1 MGDKVHEYDCK
12 FIIQLSHSGR
22 QRDVPGVENMFNKS
36 LSSTDNQDTFHGLLC
51 EAATGAQIKELVGW
65 FAQGMEITGFVRN
78 WLVGLSKWH
87 TLFVYE
93 HNAICKRLRLKYP
106 HWDDGRLLNVARLIN
121 AAVMAKIHT
130 VEWTP
135 AILPHAAANLALH
148 ANWFGLATN
157 ALRRGKHRKTL
168 SQLTIRNPEIGGV
181 VGNPRDDHGIPFSL
195 TEEFVEVYRLHSL
208 LP

>member
-1 MGDKVHEYDCK
+1 
-12 FIIQLSHSGR
+12 
-22 QRDVPGVENMFNKS
+22 
-36 LSSTDNQDTFHGLLC
+36 
-51 EAATGAQIKELVGW
+51 
-65 FAQGMEITGFVRN
+65 
-78 WLVGLSKWH
+78 
-87 TLFVYE
+87 
-93 HNAICKRLRLKYP
+93 
-106 HWDDGRLLNVARLIN
+106 
-121 AAVMAKIHT
+121 MAKIHT

-135 AILPHAAANLALH
+135 AILPHAAANRALH

>member
-1 MGDKVHEYDCK
+1 
-12 FIIQLSHSGR
+12 
-22 QRDVPGVENMFNKS
+22 MFNKS

-106 HWDDGRLLNVARLIN
+106 H
-121 AAVMAKIHT
+121 
-130 VEWTP
+130 
-135 AILPHAAANLALH
+135 
-148 ANWFGLATN
+148 
-157 ALRRGKHRKTL
+157 
-168 SQLTIRNPEIGGV
+168 
-181 VGNPRDDHGIPFSL
+181 
-195 TEEFVEVYRLHSL
+195 
-208 LP
+208 